1 MDAST
6 IAAIMAAAGVIV
18 SAWIGFLG
26 SKKGTLASAEK
37 EFRETIM
44 EDNEKL
50 RLRVEK
56 MEKTIIKLTKENS
69 RLKVRLNI
77 SDDDDPDDDCD
88 QSRT

>member
-50 RLRVEK
+50 RQRVEK

-69 RLKVRLNI
+69 RLKIRLNI
-77 SDDDDPDDDCD
+77 GDDDDDETPASD
-88 QSRT
+88 

>member
-26 SKKGTLASAEK
+26 NKKGTLASAEK

-50 RLRVEK
+50 RLRIEK

-69 RLKVRLNI
+69 MLKVRLNI
-77 SDDDDPDDDCD
+77 ADDDDDEVGTLDED
-88 QSRT
+88 

>member
-6 IAAIMAAAGVIV
+6 IAAIMAALGVIV

-26 SKKGTLASAEK
+26 NKKGTLASAEK
-37 EFRETIM
+37 DFRETIM

-56 MEKTIIKLTKENS
+56 MEKTIIKLTKENAI
-69 RLKVRLNI
+69 LKAQMNI
-77 SDDDDPDDDCD
+77 KDDEEDEED
-88 QSRT
+88 TEE

>member
-6 IAAIMAAAGVIV
+6 IAAIMAAAGVIL

-26 SKKGTLASAEK
+26 NKKGTLATAEK

-50 RLRVEK
+50 RLRIEK

-69 RLKVRLNI
+69 KLKIRLNI
-77 SDDDDPDDDCD
+77 DDEEETED
-88 QSRT
+88 